1 MTILKHTRF
10 PLLLLIALSTRPVM
24 AIEEAKYDVISKDDK
39 IEVRHYTTHVVAEMV
54 VNGELEEAGS
64 EAFQLLFGYITGD
77 NVSQLD
83 IEMTAPVG
91 QQSTGEDI
99 AMTAPVGQQE
109 TEAGWVV
116 SFMMPASYTLETLPS
131 PSDERVVLRQV
142 ASQTVAAIRYSG
154 FWSESNYL
162 EHKVKLEN
170 WIQQSRYKVNGDA
183 LWARYNAPF
192 TPWFLRRNEVLLPI
206 IDSNDTNGVKLVQKP

>member
-1 MTILKHTRF
+1 MTIIKHTRF
-10 PLLLLIALSTRPVM
+10 PLLLLIALSTGSVM

-39 IEVRHYTTHVVAEMV
+39 IEVRHYTPHVVAETI
-54 VNGELEEAGS
+54 VNGELEEVGS
-64 EAFQLLFGYITGD
+64 EAFQLLFSYITGD
-77 NVSQLD
+77 NVSQSD
-83 IEMTAPVG
+83 IAMTAPVG

-99 AMTAPVGQQE
+99 AMTAPVGQKATE
-109 TEAGWVV
+109 TGWAV

-131 PSDERVVLRQV
+131 PNDERVVLRQV
-142 ASQTVAAIRYSG
+142 ASQTIAAIRYSG

-170 WIQQSRYKVNGDA
+170 WIQQSHYQVNGDA

-192 TPWFLRRNEVLLPI
+192 MPWFLRRNEVLIPVI
-206 IDSNDTNGVKLVQKP
+206 DTNEVSGAK